1 MRRGARPRGRLAG
14 VFLAVG
20 IALAAL
26 AAPAAAATVSPML
39 GSAMVDGNS
48 GWEGSTPV
56 AAHLIDDTSSPVADL
71 YLRYDCRI
79 QVLYAY
85 VAARPG
91 ATISTAQPGDSYLKV
106 GERQQVDGDEVN
118 DSNPPD
124 FAWVGRRDGTAQGWE
139 ASMSPATDSP
149 NPVDLRVESRISGGV
164 ARLPDG
170 TQLMLPSC
178 PAVSGPGRQLPP
190 DHQLVLSNAPRPTY
204 RRTYDWDVAKSG
216 SVVARTDVDHAEL
229 AYRVSVTRTV
239 AAEDQFAVGGRI
251 AVRND
256 NPWDV
261 PVTVRVEIPGV
272 AGATCTVSNAVGELI
287 QEGTTKWFDYSCS
300 LPAKIDGTVAA
311 TVAWDYQGEPQTTSG
326 SAPYAFGEP
335 TTTLNPTVDVADAFA
350 GGPAR
355 LLGDGK
361 GVAGSRVFTYR
372 RTVRVPQTG
381 CTTYDNVATITS
393 RHGLSR
399 SDRASVQVCAG
410 TLVQTLGAAA
420 SQVGSPL
427 RLAKRGPARVT
438 AGGVA
443 TYRITV
449 RNVGRSALQSVTVTD
464 VLPRGYAPART
475 TRGATVGSGR
485 LTWRIGTLARGAR
498 RTVVVSVRVGAS
510 STGRRCNLALAA
522 ARGVAVVRDTAC
534 TRVAAVRPAGNR

>member
-14 VFLAVG
+14 VFLALG

-26 AAPAAAATVSPML
+26 AAPAAAATVSPMF
-39 GSAMVDGNS
+39 GSAVVDGKSN
-48 GWEGSTPV
+48 WEGSTLV
-56 AAHLIDDTSSPVADL
+56 AAPLIDGDTGSPVADL
-71 YLRYDCRI
+71 YLRYDCRAKA
-79 QVLYAY
+79 LFAY
-85 VAARPG
+85 VRPKPETG
-91 ATISTAQPGDSYLKV
+91 ASIDASDPATSSITVAGTTVDGSAVPPSFAWIGRIGSTA
-106 GERQQVDGDEVN
+106 R
-118 DSNPPD
+118 
-124 FAWVGRRDGTAQGWE
+124 GWE
-139 ASMSPATDSP
+139 ASGGPISPGTYEIA
-149 NPVDLRVESRISGGV
+149 V
-164 ARLPDG
+164 A
-170 TQLMLPSC
+170 TQLTGSGAAELAPDTDLVVIPAC
-178 PAVSGPGRQLPP
+178 PAAQAP
-190 DHQLVLSNAPRPTY
+190 VLSNAPRPTY
-204 RRTYDWDVAKSG
+204 RRTYYWDVAKSG
-216 SVVARTDVDHAEL
+216 SVAARTDVDHAEL
-229 AYRVSVTRTV
+229 AYRVSVTRT
-239 AAEDQFAVGGRI
+239 AAIEDQFAVGGRL

-287 QEGTTKWFDYSCS
+287 QEWATKWFDYSCS
-300 LPAKIDGTVAA
+300 LPAKIDGSVVAS
-311 TVAWDYQGEPQTTSG
+311 VDWDYQGTLQTTSG

-335 TTTLNPTVDVADAFA
+335 TATLNPTVDVADAFA

-372 RTVRVPQTG
+372 RSVRVPQSG

-393 RHGLSR
+393 PHGLSR

-420 SQVGSPL
+420 SQIGSPL

-438 AGGVA
+438 AGRVA